1 MCILVLGGNTAAQ
14 YLCEAIMR
22 VQVYW
27 NLHKK
32 CWSVVALEGA
42 RQGRVVVHTDKVL
55 LKNVVFA
62 VQPAGNARVRRE
74 GKKNVH
80 AFVRGEWQSSKDFS
94 PTYPVRSI
102 MYNPYKFETFVF
114 SDNHEPV
121 YSAKSVAL
129 LGPRNVLAE
138 I

>member
-1 MCILVLGGNTAAQ
+1 
-14 YLCEAIMR
+14 MR

-32 CWSVVALEGA
+32 CWSVVALEGDSK
-42 RQGRVVVHTDKVL
+42 GRVVRHTDQVL
-55 LKNVVFA
+55 LRDVKFA

-80 AFVRGEWQSSKDFS
+80 AFVRGTWLACLAQDSSR
-94 PTYPVRSI
+94 RSI

-114 SDNHEPV
+114 ADNHEPV
-121 YSAKSVAL
+121 FAAKTVAL
-129 LGPRNVLAE
+129 PGPRNVQVE
-138 I
+138 V